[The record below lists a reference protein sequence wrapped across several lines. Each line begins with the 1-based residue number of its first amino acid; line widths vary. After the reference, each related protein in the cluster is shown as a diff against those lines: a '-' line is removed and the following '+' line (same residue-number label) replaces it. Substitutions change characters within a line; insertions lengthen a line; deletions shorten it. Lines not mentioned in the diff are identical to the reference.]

1 MLLICKKVVYL
12 QNALEILK
20 EESERKLH
28 FGDTGT
34 KCPSVKGE
42 ELWVGLGAGG
52 WDESRG
58 PAAGRAGGHWESR
71 MEPGMEGGGCGGP
84 SC

>member
-1 MLLICKKVVYL
+1 MHWR
-12 QNALEILK
+12 
-20 EESERKLH
+20 SSRKSQRENCI

>member
-28 FGDTGT
+28 FWRHRHQV
-34 KCPSVKGE
+34 SVCEGGGA
-42 ELWVGLGAGG
+42 VGGAGG
-52 WDESRG
+52 WG
-58 PAAGRAGGHWESR
+58 LG
-71 MEPGMEGGGCGGP
+71 
-84 SC
+84 